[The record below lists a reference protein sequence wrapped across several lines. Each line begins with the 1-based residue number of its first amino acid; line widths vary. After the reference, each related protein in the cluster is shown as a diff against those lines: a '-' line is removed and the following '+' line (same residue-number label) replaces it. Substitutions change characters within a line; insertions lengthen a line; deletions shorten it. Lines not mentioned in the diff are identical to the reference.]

1 MRRKIVAGNWKSNL
15 LWQDA
20 SELIQELNRGVEQ
33 RGSLAGYCVIAPP
46 TPYLG
51 LTVAEVD
58 SRIAVAAQNSSAT
71 SFGAFTGEQTP
82 EMLKSI
88 GVQYTILGHSER
100 RQYYGETDDI
110 VCAKVSKAISGGI
123 TPIVCVGEL
132 LEERESGRFF
142 DVVKHQLQVAVMKN
156 VSDDDIEKVVIA
168 YEPVWAIGTG
178 KTATSEQAQEMHA
191 AIRSWL
197 RERYGVKAEEIS
209 ILYGGSCKPDNAAE
223 LFAGAD
229 VDGGL
234 IGGASLKAND
244 FLAIIDAL

>member
-33 RGSLAGYCVIAPP
+33 RGSLAGWCIIAPP
-46 TPYLG
+46 APFLG

-58 SRIAVAAQNSSAT
+58 SQIAVAAQNSSAT
-71 SFGAFTGEQTP
+71 GFGAFTGEQTP

-88 GVQYTILGHSER
+88 GVMYTILGHSER
-100 RQYYGETDDI
+100 RQYYNETNE
-110 VCAKVSKAISGGI
+110 VVAQKVRQALKADV
-123 TPIVCVGEL
+123 TPIVCIGEL
-132 LEERESGRFF
+132 LEERESGKYL
-142 DVVKHQLQVAVMKN
+142 DVVKNQLEIAVLN
-156 VSDDDIEKVVIA
+156 HVEINEIEAVIIA

-178 KTATSEQAQEMHA
+178 RTATAEQAQEMHA

-197 RERYGVKAEEIS
+197 RERYSVKADEIS